1 MSLVYGAECD
11 PERTVTTHLFVI
23 CPNNS
28 GSTFLKQ
35 ALATCRDTWNLSLEG
50 QFMLGY
56 AGPTARSYLA
66 LGRRLLW
73 ASTPRLVD
81 RLSDAGAFDWARI
94 RKAWYFQ
101 SFARR
106 AEASVFVEKS
116 PQHLL
121 LVDELAANFANARF
135 LFMVRNPY
143 AACEGVCR
151 YEQARQRV
159 PDPDLP
165 AQAAR
170 HVVRCLEVQRRNIA
184 AHRSDGVFVRYEDM
198 CAEPERIAAEIRALV
213 PELDDLNLRRRLPVK
228 GLYDEMLTDMNAR
241 QIARL
246 TPERIAAFNRVF
258 RDHRDVL
265 AHFGYELLGENEAA
279 G

>member
-1 MSLVYGAECD
+1 MSPVHGAECGL
-11 PERTVTTHLFVI
+11 ERKVTTHLFVI

-28 GSTFLKQ
+28 GSTFLTQ
-35 ALATCRDTWNLSLEG
+35 ALATCRDTWNLAREG
-50 QFMLGY
+50 QWMLGY
-56 AGPTARSYLA
+56 AGPVPGRGDLSG
-66 LGRRLLW
+66 LGLLW
-73 ASTPRLVD
+73 ASTPGLVD
-81 RLSDAGAFDWARI
+81 RLSAAGAHDWARI

-101 SFARR
+101 AFARR
-106 AEASVFVEKS
+106 AGASVFVERS
-116 PQHLL
+116 PPHLL
-121 LVDELAANFANARF
+121 LVDELAARFANPKF

-143 AACEGVCR
+143 AVCEGICR
-151 YEQARQRV
+151 YMRAHQSI
-159 PDPDLP
+159 PDPALP
-165 AQAAR
+165 EQAAR

-184 AHRSDGVFVRYEDM
+184 AHRSHGVFFRYEDL
-198 CAEPERIAAEIRALV
+198 CAEPERVAAEIRALV

-228 GLYDEMLTDMNAR
+228 GRYDEMLTDMNAR

-265 AHFGYELLGENEAA
+265 AHFGYGMLAESEAA